1 LCSLSITPV
10 YCRAGVVV
18 NYNTIFWLVKGLV
31 LAVEEIFEMYSERVE
46 CAGTPRQYWGLA
58 RVKAPVVPA
67 QAGT

>member
-31 LAVEEIFEMYSERVE
+31 LAAEGVVEICSAWGKWARK
-46 CAGTPRQYWGLA
+46 PRQCLGLINTLPKIT
-58 RVKAPVVPA
+58 VTPA
-67 QAGT
+67 